1 MEECIMLKLASRL
14 AVSVLGLGVVAG
26 AQAATTVTG
35 QISSTLT
42 LTSSCAVNGATG
54 ASNLNFGTLNFGT
67 ATSLFTQVG
76 IQLQASGGGAVAIQ
90 CSAGATPTITIQG
103 GLHDGATGGGS
114 RALADGSG
122 NYVPYDL
129 YTDSGLNNLL
139 VNTGI
144 INLATSTGA
153 LQTINLW
160 GKAVGKPGLPAGT
173 YTDTISVQLSF

>member
-1 MEECIMLKLASRL
+1 MQQLASRL
-14 AVSVLGLGVVAG
+14 ALSMLSLTLAAS

-35 QISSTLT
+35 QITSTLT
-42 LTSSCAVNGATG
+42 LTSSCLVNGATG

-90 CSAGATPTITIQG
+90 CSAGTTPTVTVQG
-103 GLHDGATGGGS
+103 GLHDGQSAGGS
-114 RALADGSG
+114 RALADGAG
-122 NYVPYDL
+122 NFVPYDL
-129 YTDSGLNNLL
+129 YTDAGLNNLL
-139 VNTGI
+139 SNTGV

-153 LQTINLW
+153 AQTINLW
-160 GKAVGKPGLPAGT
+160 GKAVGKAGLPAGT